1 MGNFTKT
8 LVCVVSAI
16 FAVLAIDTLISG
28 NVRDSITLLVIS
40 VFVALCGGIGLFFQ
54 RFPSPPLAP
63 GEGSSAWTLLRS
75 YRKQYPGWQGK
86 LVYYGIPTLLLIVML
101 FRLSELLASI

>member
-1 MGNFTKT
+1 MGNFTKM
-8 LVCVVSAI
+8 LVCFVSAI
-16 FAVLAIDTLISG
+16 FAVLGIGALISG

-40 VFVALCGGIGLFFQ
+40 AFIALCGGIGLFFQ
-54 RFPSPPLAP
+54 RFPPPPLVP
-63 GEGSSAWTLLRS
+63 GEGNSAWALLRS

-86 LVYYGIPTLLLIVML
+86 LVYYGIPTLILIVML